1 MVRPTDLL
9 QRPDW
14 YNALTLTERAALLR
28 SGALAVGREAKS
40 EAESAGEF
48 LREWRAQAPFQS
60 DSLFA
65 QRLAQDGLT
74 ETDFVH
80 ILAAPAERLRDA
92 IPAPP
97 RWLCELSQ
105 AFLSTDAR
113 ETQAP
118 GLPPELA
125 GAQST
130 AFLNAVTPLAIHF
143 RARLS
148 ENIHAL
154 VRRRPEA
161 PFDAATVLDL
171 LYANVPAQLLGMISR
186 TMVLELN
193 VARLQGLLEGD
204 TPAERFAGFAARLR
218 ESEVALALLAEYPV
232 LARQLV
238 LALEQWADSCLEF
251 LARLCADRRELCRLF
266 QIGEAARLSEVEGGL
281 GDAHRGGRCV
291 IRVRFDTG
299 HQLIYKPRPLSVDV
313 HFQNLLAWLNE
324 RGARPA
330 FRTLHIL
337 DRGTHGWVEFVHA
350 KDCTSAAE
358 VRHFYERQGGYLA
371 LLYVLEATD
380 FHHENLIAAGEHPVL
395 VDLETLFHPR
405 VEGGRGG
412 RTELEL
418 ARHVAVRSVLRTG
431 LLPFRVGAGDAQAGV
446 DLSGLGAVAG
456 QLTPDKVLRWEQGG
470 TDEMRAKF
478 EQVTMPGARNRP
490 GLAGGEVRT
499 LDYVEQ
505 VVEGFSRTYELLR
518 ARRSELLADD
528 GPLAPFTGD
537 EVRAVVRHTRGYGLF
552 LYESFHPD
560 LLCDALER
568 ERFFD
573 RLWIGTEEHPH
584 LVRVLG
590 AERADLLEGCV
601 PKFTTRTDSRDIWS
615 SAGTRTPD
623 FFDEPGL
630 ALARRRLGRL
640 SDEDL
645 AQQVWFIR
653 ASLATLASGEEDWLW
668 PGYRLEENARSPAR
682 ERLRERLLA
691 EARRVGDRLEELA
704 LRDEK
709 DTTWLGLA
717 YGQQHWAL
725 VPLGED
731 LYGGV
736 PGIILF
742 LAYLGALTGE
752 GRYTDLARAALATLR
767 LGLSHTRTQIKM
779 IGAFQGWGGVI
790 YLLTH
795 LGRLWDDPTLT
806 AEAEEIVKTL
816 LPLVEKD
823 EHNDIVSGAA
833 GCLASLLCLYACAPS
848 RDTLAAA
855 LQCGERLLEQAR
867 PMEQGVAWLIRVDTT
882 RPPTGF
888 SHGAAGVAW
897 ALLELS
903 AVTGEER
910 FRRAALAAVAYE
922 RSQFSARTGN
932 WLDPGDPNS
941 AARPG
946 GESAQALTLAW
957 CYGAPGIGVARA
969 RMLRHADVDVL
980 REDLE
985 AALKVTMRSG
995 FGRNHSLCHGDLGN
1009 LELLLLAADTLSE
1022 PALRLRAES
1031 IAAGILKS
1039 IERDGWLCGTP
1050 LTVQS
1055 PGLMNGL
1062 AGIGY
1067 GLLRLA
1073 APGRVPAVLVLEAP
1087 SRTRLNPDSSAVGG
1101 PIDI

>member
-1 MVRPTDLL
+1 MLVRPTDLL
-9 QRPDW
+9 QNPDW
-14 YNALTLTERAALLR
+14 YNALTLNERAALLR
-28 SGALAVGREAKS
+28 AGALAMGGETRS

-65 QRLAQDGLT
+65 RRLAKDGLT
-74 ETDFVH
+74 EEDLVH

-92 IPAPP
+92 ADDPP
-97 RWLCELSQ
+97 RWLYELSQ
-105 AFLSTDAR
+105 AFSSSEAG
-113 ETQAP
+113 ETRASA
-118 GLPPELA
+118 LPHELA
-125 GAQST
+125 GAQSA
-130 AFLNAVTPLAIHF
+130 AFLNAVTPLTARF
-143 RARLS
+143 RARLG
-148 ENIHAL
+148 EGIEAL
-154 VRRRPEA
+154 IRQHPEA
-161 PFDAATVLDL
+161 PFDAPTVLEL
-171 LYANVPAQLLGMISR
+171 LYANVPAHLLGMISR

-193 VARLQGLLEGD
+193 VARLQGLLEGE
-204 TPAERFAGFAARLR
+204 TPEERFAGFAARLR
-218 ESEVALALLAEYPV
+218 ERHLSVALLAEYPV

-238 LALEQWADSCLEF
+238 TALEQWADSSIEF
-251 LARLCADRRELCRLF
+251 LTRLCADRQELFSLF
-266 QIGEAARLSEVEGGL
+266 QVGDGARLSEVETGL
-281 GDAHRGGRCV
+281 GDAHRGGRSV
-291 IRVRFDTG
+291 VRVRFDAG
-299 HQLIYKPRPLSVDV
+299 PQLIYKPRSPAVDV
-313 HFQNLLAWLNE
+313 HFQNLLAWLNA

-330 FRTLHIL
+330 FRTIHIL

-350 KDCTSAAE
+350 RDCASTVE
-358 VRHFYERQGGYLA
+358 VRRFYERQGGYLA
-371 LLYVLEATD
+371 LLYALEATD

-395 VDLETLFHPR
+395 VDLETLFHPH
-405 VEGGRGG
+405 VGGGRGG
-412 RTELEL
+412 RADLEL
-418 ARHVAVRSVLRTG
+418 ARRAAARSVLRTG

-456 QLTPDKVLRWEQGG
+456 QLTPEKVLRWERGG
-470 TDEMRAKF
+470 TDEMRAGF
-478 EQVTMPGARNRP
+478 EQVSMPGARNRP
-490 GLAGGEVRT
+490 RLAGGEVKT

-505 VVEGFSRTYELLR
+505 IVDGFSRTYELLR
-518 ARRSELLADD
+518 ARRSELLADG
-528 GPLAPFTGD
+528 GPLAAFAGD

-560 LLCDALER
+560 LLRDALER

-573 RLWIGTEEHPH
+573 RLWIGTGEHPH
-584 LVRVLG
+584 LMRVLG

-615 SAGTRTPD
+615 STGARISD

-630 ALARRRLGRL
+630 ALARRRLELL

-645 AQQVWFIR
+645 ARQAWFVR
-653 ASLATLASGEEDWLW
+653 ASLATLASGEEDWAW
-668 PGYRLEENARSPAR
+668 PGYRLEEDAQPPAR

-691 EARRVGDRLEELA
+691 EARRVGDRMEELS

-709 DTTWLGLA
+709 DVTWLGLA
-717 YGQQHWAL
+717 YSRQHWAL

-742 LAYLGALTGE
+742 LAYLRALTGE
-752 GRYTDLARAALATLR
+752 GRYTDSARAALATLR
-767 LGLSHTRTQIKM
+767 RGLWHTGTKIKM
-779 IGAFQGWGGVI
+779 VGAFQGLGGII

-795 LGRLWDDPTLT
+795 LSRLWDDPSLI

-816 LPLVEKD
+816 PPLVERD
-823 EHNDIVSGAA
+823 EHNDIISGAA
-833 GCLASLLCLYACAPS
+833 GCLASLLCLHACSPS

-855 LQCGERLLEQAR
+855 SQCGARLLERAR
-867 PMEQGVAWLIRVDTT
+867 PMEQGVAWFIRVDAL

-888 SHGAAGVAW
+888 SHGAAGIAW
-897 ALLELS
+897 ALLGLS
-903 AVTGEER
+903 ALTGEER
-910 FRRAALAAVAYE
+910 FRSAAFEAVAYE

-932 WLDPGDPNS
+932 WLDPGDSNS

-957 CYGAPGIGVARA
+957 CYGATGIGMARA
-969 RMLRHADVDVL
+969 RMLRHADDEVL

-985 AALKVTMRSG
+985 AALKVTLSSG

-1009 LELLLLAADTLSE
+1009 LELLLQAGDTLSE
-1022 PALRLRAES
+1022 PTLHLRAEG

-1039 IERDGWLCGTP
+1039 IGRDGWVCGTP
-1050 LTVQS
+1050 MTVQS

-1073 APGRVPAVLVLEAP
+1073 APERVPAVLVLEP
-1087 SRTRLNPDSSAVGG
+1087 PPHTL
-1101 PIDI
+1101 PIL

>member
-1 MVRPTDLL
+1 M
-9 QRPDW
+9 QSPDW
-14 YNALTLTERAALLR
+14 YNALTLNERAALLR
-28 SGALAVGREAKS
+28 SGALASGREAKL
-40 EAESAGEF
+40 EAESADEF

-60 DSLFA
+60 DPVFVR
-65 QRLAQDGLT
+65 RLTQDGLS
-74 ETDFVH
+74 EADLVH

-92 IPAPP
+92 VAAPP
-97 RWLCELSQ
+97 RWLRELSQ
-105 AFLSTDAR
+105 AFSSTESR
-113 ETQAP
+113 ETRAP
-118 GLPPELA
+118 GLPHELA
-125 GAQST
+125 GAQSA
-130 AFLNAVTPLAIHF
+130 AFLNIVTPLAAHF

-148 ENIHAL
+148 EGIQAL
-154 VRRRPEA
+154 VRRQPEA
-161 PFDAATVLDL
+161 PFDAATALEL
-171 LYANVPAQLLGMISR
+171 LYANVPAHLLGMISR

-193 VARLQGLLEGD
+193 VARLRGLLEGE
-204 TPAERFAGFAARLR
+204 TPAERFANFTARLR
-218 ESEVALALLAEYPV
+218 ETEVALALLTEYPV

-251 LARLCADRRELCRLF
+251 LARLCADRQELCRVF
-266 QIGEAARLSEVEGGL
+266 QLDEAARLSEVESGL
-281 GDAHRGGRCV
+281 GDAHRGGRSV
-291 IRVRFDTG
+291 IRVRFDG
-299 HQLIYKPRPLSVDV
+299 GQQLIYKPRSLAVDV
-313 HFQNLLAWLNE
+313 HFQNLLAWLNQ

-330 FRTLHIL
+330 FHTIQIL
-337 DRGTHGWVEFVHA
+337 DRGAHGWVEFVHA
-350 KDCTSAAE
+350 RDCVSAAE
-358 VRHFYERQGGYLA
+358 VRRFYERQGSYLA
-371 LLYVLEATD
+371 LLYALEATD

-395 VDLETLFHPR
+395 IDLETLFHPR
-405 VEGGRGG
+405 VEGGRGA
-412 RTELEL
+412 RPELEL
-418 ARHVAVRSVLRTG
+418 ARRVASRSVLRTG

-446 DLSGLGAVAG
+446 DLSGLGAIAR

-470 TDEMRAKF
+470 TDEMRANF
-478 EQVTMPGARNRP
+478 EQVAMPGARNRP
-490 GLAGGEVRT
+490 VLAGGEVKT
-499 LDYVEQ
+499 LDYAEQ

-518 ARRSELLADD
+518 ARRSELLAED
-528 GPLAPFTGD
+528 GPLAPFAGD

-560 LLCDALER
+560 LLRDGLER

-573 RLWIGTEEHPH
+573 RLWVGAEEHPH

-615 SAGTRTPD
+615 SAGARIPD

-630 ALARRRLGRL
+630 TLVRRRLGRL

-645 AQQVWFIR
+645 ARQAWFIR

-668 PGYRLEENARSPAR
+668 PGYRLEENARLPAR
-682 ERLRERLLA
+682 EQLRERLLA

-717 YGQQHWAL
+717 YGRQHWAL

-731 LYGGV
+731 LYGGA
-736 PGIILF
+736 PGIILY

-767 LGLSHTRTQIKM
+767 RGLSHTRTQIKM
-779 IGAFQGWGGVI
+779 IGAFQGWGGII

-795 LGRLWDDPTLT
+795 LGWLWDDPALI
-806 AEAEEIVKTL
+806 AEAEEIVKA
-816 LPLVEKD
+816 LPPLIERD
-823 EHNDIVSGAA
+823 EHNDIISGAA
-833 GCLASLLCLYACAPS
+833 GCLASLLCLHSCAPA
-848 RDTLAAA
+848 RFTLAAA
-855 LQCGERLLEQAR
+855 LQCGERLLERAR
-867 PMEQGVAWLIRVDTT
+867 PMEQGVAWFIRVDAA

-888 SHGAAGVAW
+888 SHGASGVAW

-903 AVTGEER
+903 ALTGEER

-922 RSQFSARTGN
+922 RSQFSAQTGN
-932 WLDPGDPNS
+932 WLDPGDPQ
-941 AARPG
+941 ATARSG
-946 GESAQALTLAW
+946 AKGAHALTLAW
-957 CYGAPGIGVARA
+957 CYGAPGIGMARA
-969 RMLRHADVDVL
+969 RMLRHDDDDVL

-985 AALKVTMRSG
+985 AALKVTLTSG

-1009 LELLLLAADTLSE
+1009 LELLLQASDTLSD
-1022 PALRLRAES
+1022 PALCLRAES

-1062 AGIGY
+1062 AGVGY

-1073 APGRVPAVLVLEAP
+1073 APKRVPSVLTLAP
-1087 SRTRLNPDSSAVGG
+1087 P
-1101 PIDI
+1101 